1 MLDAF
6 DSSFKFAFFCRLW
19 NAPSACGWHIPILH
33 CRTQETG
40 PHPEWLQIFVEGCP
54 WMSYTHTYIYI
65 YRNKKRFSFGRSIFW
80 MLFLISISGHAV
92 LSGNRVSAM
101 FQLLRS
107 VHFLSSAISAT
118 EPQMVQCEAS
128 SVLCPELRSSCLARL
143 KEQATASL
151 NHFIRV
157 GCGHSLNHVEPLY
170 AWMIR

>member
-1 MLDAF
+1 M
-6 DSSFKFAFFCRLW
+6 
-19 NAPSACGWHIPILH
+19 
-33 CRTQETG
+33 
-40 PHPEWLQIFVEGCP
+40 
-54 WMSYTHTYIYI
+54 
-65 YRNKKRFSFGRSIFW
+65 
-80 MLFLISISGHAV
+80 SISGHAV

-143 KEQATASL
+143 KEQTTASL

-157 GCGHSLNHVEPLY
+157 GCGHLLNHVEPLY
-170 AWMIR
+170 AWMIRLDATVLCVCLASICLHSLHMRRHHVHPLVEEANVITREVPDDKLGLRQLRLECHDP